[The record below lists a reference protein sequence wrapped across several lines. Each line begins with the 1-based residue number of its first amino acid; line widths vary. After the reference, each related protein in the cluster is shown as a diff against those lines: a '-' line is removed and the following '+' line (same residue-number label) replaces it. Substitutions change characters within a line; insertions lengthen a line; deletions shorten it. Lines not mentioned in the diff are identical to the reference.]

1 MQVAETTSQE
11 LGGHANG
18 EAVTTAMAM
27 ATATATAVVTQHV
40 NGGVG
45 VARDVA
51 KDGASE
57 MERKTSSER
66 KLKTPVDWEIPR
78 KTLHTSIGS

>member
-1 MQVAETTSQE
+1 MQVAETTPQE

-18 EAVTTAMAM
+18 EAVTTAM
-27 ATATATAVVTQHV
+27 ATATAVVTQHV

-57 MERKTSSER
+57 MERKVSSER